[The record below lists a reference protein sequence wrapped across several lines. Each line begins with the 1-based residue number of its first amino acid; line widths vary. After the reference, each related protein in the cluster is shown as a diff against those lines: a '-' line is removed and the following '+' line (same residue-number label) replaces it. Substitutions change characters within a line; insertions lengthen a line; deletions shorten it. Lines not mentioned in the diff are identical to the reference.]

1 MQKKKVEKFVFL
13 QINMNNEK
21 NARKIKFKLIILVH
35 SCNSYPFSIPD
46 LVISDMN

>member
-21 NARKIKFKLIILVH
+21 NARKIKFKLIIH

>member
-21 NARKIKFKLIILVH
+21 NTRKIQIKLIILVH
-35 SCNSYPFSIPD
+35 SCNSYSFSIPD
-46 LVISDMN
+46 LVISEMN